1 MGVTVAVSTT
11 GTPNIDGF
19 GDARSVTVV
28 CASSRCGRAARSSK
42 HWEKPESLRADMEF
56 SDLPI
61 QNIIQVTRGLLAC
74 VEFCVW
80 FDPNPNPTGKNAVL
94 LPKHLHFR
102 KTQVIRAG
110 KLHADIA
117 PLRASRNHSGW
128 IGRRGLTT
136 AERSRPAL

>member
-19 GDARSVTVV
+19 ADVRSVTAVW
-28 CASSRCGRAARSSK
+28 ASSRCGSAARSSK
-42 HWEKPESLRADMEF
+42 HWEKPESLRAAIEF

-80 FDPNPNPTGKNAVL
+80 FDPNPNPTQARMPCHCPNTCTSARL
-94 LPKHLHFR
+94 
-102 KTQVIRAG
+102 
-110 KLHADIA
+110 
-117 PLRASRNHSGW
+117 
-128 IGRRGLTT
+128 
-136 AERSRPAL
+136 